1 MRQRNLSRIARFDS
15 GDQFSRYFL
24 AVVLLAP
31 GVSAFVIAA
40 SRFPGRD
47 FWTSFET
54 WFLSGTLTSL
64 ALAPFIL
71 LVRKRKRNE
80 DQFRSLADAA
90 PVMLWMSDAD
100 AHCTFFN
107 KSWLEFTGLSAKEQ
121 LELDWVAG
129 IHPEDRE
136 RCVNQYLS
144 AVRSRENF
152 SMEYRL
158 LRHDGVYRWLLH
170 TGVPRYDAD
179 ATFLGYIGNRADF
192 SDRRESEDRLRQLNA
207 RLLNAQEIERWRI
220 GHELQEDLAQVLCA
234 LSIDL
239 ERFSRDYRRN
249 GDMAAHFDEL
259 QRRLRSVCTE
269 VVRLSTQLR
278 PAVVEGLALPAA
290 LRNLCC
296 QATNGQRTVL
306 FNQNEDLVPLPE
318 DISLPL
324 YRIAQE
330 SLQNALTHSGATCI
344 RIELNTSATTVRLS
358 VRDNGCGF
366 VVATNAKPGL
376 GLSEM
381 SERMRSSGGIFSITS
396 NPGEGT
402 AVIAQLPLRR
412 AMKAG

>member
-1 MRQRNLSRIARFDS
+1 
-15 GDQFSRYFL
+15 
-24 AVVLLAP
+24 
-31 GVSAFVIAA
+31 
-40 SRFPGRD
+40 
-47 FWTSFET
+47 
-54 WFLSGTLTSL
+54 
-64 ALAPFIL
+64 
-71 LVRKRKRNE
+71 
-80 DQFRSLADAA
+80 
-90 PVMLWMSDAD
+90 
-100 AHCTFFN
+100 
-107 KSWLEFTGLSAKEQ
+107 
-121 LELDWVAG
+121 
-129 IHPEDRE
+129 
-136 RCVNQYLS
+136 
-144 AVRSRENF
+144 
-152 SMEYRL
+152 
-158 LRHDGVYRWLLH
+158 
-170 TGVPRYDAD
+170 
-179 ATFLGYIGNRADF
+179 
-192 SDRRESEDRLRQLNA
+192 
-207 RLLNAQEIERWRI
+207 LLNAQEIERWRI